1 MSHKKDEHIENN
13 KAPLISKSSRF
24 KCEKCDFST
33 KAPSLLR
40 LHRKRNCF
48 KYACSFCVFKTS
60 VRSEMFTHKL
70 KVHSKIIKEK
80 FSFQCDECDGRFS
93 HNYLLTR
100 HQQKQHNGEVFRCN
114 QCDFH
119 CLVEYE
125 LKAHIKKV
133 HNIGHRFENERDL
146 QVYPY
151 NICVFCRKDSI

>member
-1 MSHKKDEHIENN
+1 
-13 KAPLISKSSRF
+13 
-24 KCEKCDFST
+24 
-33 KAPSLLR
+33 
-40 LHRKRNCF
+40 
-48 KYACSFCVFKTS
+48 
-60 VRSEMFTHKL
+60 MFTHKQ

-80 FSFQCDECDGRFS
+80 LSFLCDECEERFS

-119 CLVEYE
+119 CLVDYE

-133 HNIGHRFENERDL
+133 HNLGHRFENERDL